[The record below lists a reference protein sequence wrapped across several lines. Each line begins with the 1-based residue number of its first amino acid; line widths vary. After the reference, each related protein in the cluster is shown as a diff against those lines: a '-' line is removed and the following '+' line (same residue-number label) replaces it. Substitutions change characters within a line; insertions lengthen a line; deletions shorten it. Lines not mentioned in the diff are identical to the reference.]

1 MQQVYSPGLM
11 IGLGVAFI
19 ILPSIFVGLRLRARH
34 LKIRALQLDDYL
46 CLGALCIG
54 IVCSALQLH
63 AAISGQLGQ
72 HQVVG
77 EDGEPILDDPRFLV
91 YENTKFAVN
100 ILSIVGLGLVKSSI
114 LIFYKNIFSVRPF
127 RIAVYVMLG
136 LVAAW
141 TISYFFANL
150 FTCFPVTALI
160 EPFYSNKCIDAVPMW
175 LSVVV
180 TDLIVDIGILLMPV
194 PMVLR
199 LQLPWRERLG
209 VLGMFSLGATV
220 CAISA
225 TRLATLG
232 QIGAEFMYHYNDM
245 TYYTSPVFYWT
256 NIEMAVAVVS
266 ACLPTLRPIWLH
278 FCYRHPKPAH
288 NPFSLGSRQKDKHAG
303 VSGIDMKPLYDKS
316 QSNVEYV

>member
-1 MQQVYSPGLM
+1 MQQVYSQGLM

-77 EDGEPILDDPRFLV
+77 EDGEPVLDDPRFLV
-91 YENTKFAVN
+91 YEN
-100 ILSIVGLGLVKSSI
+100 
-114 LIFYKNIFSVRPF
+114 NIFSVRPF

-160 EPFYSNKCIDAVPMW
+160 EPFYKKCIDAVPMW

-266 ACLPTLRPIWLH
+266 ACLPTLRPI
-278 FCYRHPKPAH
+278 
-288 NPFSLGSRQKDKHAG
+288 
-303 VSGIDMKPLYDKS
+303 
-316 QSNVEYV
+316 